1 MTASSA
7 TDSTPS
13 IRQHTFARSAYWR
26 GVRRQRR
33 ADVLVVHPA
42 EADTG
47 IRFVRHGENP
57 ATGTIPAHWDSVI
70 DTHGGIVLGNTHG
83 TALRGA
89 IPLLAALR
97 VAGIDNAVVEVHGSR
112 IAAEVSDFEFYLGM
126 LADLGAQ
133 AQTAARRQQCV
144 VETLEVRDRFGL
156 VRLSPDTGFRACVN
170 ITTILPGGSIGDA
183 CATLMSDLAEPDVG
197 FSVTQCWSKEEKLV
211 QTGDTGVSR
220 LLREFHVLP
229 EALRIMV
236 VELIGHLALT
246 GAPVAGN
253 VYIHGSGP
261 RIYPA
266 LLHAVMERGAFS
278 LTTVDAHRA
287 LQNSVSG
294 TDIK

>member
-1 MTASSA
+1 MTAPCGADTAS
-7 TDSTPS
+7 S
-13 IRQHTFARSAYWR
+13 IRQHTLGRSANWR
-26 GVRRQRR
+26 GERRQRR

-47 IRFVRHGENP
+47 VRFVRYGEAP
-57 ATGTIPAHWDSVI
+57 TTSIPARWDSVV
-70 DTHGGIVLGNTHG
+70 DTHGGIVLGNAHG

-133 AQTAARRQQCV
+133 TQTAARRNQRV
-144 VETLEVRDRFGL
+144 VDTLEVRDRFGF
-156 VRLSPDTGFRACVN
+156 VRLSPDAGFRACVN
-170 ITTILPGGSIGDA
+170 ITTILPGGSVGSA
-183 CATLMSDLAEPDVG
+183 CATLASDLTEPFTG
-197 FSVTQCWSKEEKLV
+197 FSVTRCWSNEEQPV
-211 QTGDTGVSR
+211 SPGDTGVSR
-220 LLREFHVLP
+220 LLREFHALP
-229 EALRIMV
+229 EALRVMV

-253 VYIHGSGP
+253 VHIHGSGP

-266 LLHAVMERGAFS
+266 LLRAVMERGAVS

-287 LQNSVSG
+287 QHHSVSNN
-294 TDIK
+294 DVK

>member
-1 MTASSA
+1 MTTPSGADTA
-7 TDSTPS
+7 PS
-13 IRQHTFARSAYWR
+13 IRQHTLGRSAHWR
-26 GVRRQRR
+26 GERRQRR

-47 IRFVRHGENP
+47 VRFVRHGENP
-57 ATGTIPAHWDSVI
+57 ATGTIPALWDSVV
-70 DTHGGIVLGNTHG
+70 DTHGGIVLGNAHG
-83 TALRGA
+83 TPLRGA

-144 VETLEVRDRFGL
+144 VETLEVRDRFGF
-156 VRLSPDTGFRACVN
+156 VRLSPDTGFHACVN
-170 ITTILPGGSIGDA
+170 ITTILPGGSVGSA
-183 CATLMSDLAEPDVG
+183 CATLVSDLTEPDAG
-197 FSVTQCWSKEEKLV
+197 FSVTRCWSNEEKLV

-220 LLREFHVLP
+220 LLREFHSLP
-229 EALRIMV
+229 EALRVMV

-253 VYIHGSGP
+253 VHIDGSGP

-266 LLHAVMERGAFS
+266 LLHAVMERSAVS

-287 LQNSVSG
+287 RHSSVSG
-294 TDIK
+294 TDVK